1 MIKVRKKAKFLEE
14 LISSRDIKQ
23 ERRELIFNTIQELN
37 ENNGYIDSVG
47 SLVEKL
53 RVDTNEIVRRH
64 EVIEVLKKDLG
75 MSFRKIRPLSVHAN
89 SDKNLVLR

>member
-1 MIKVRKKAKFLEE
+1 MEE